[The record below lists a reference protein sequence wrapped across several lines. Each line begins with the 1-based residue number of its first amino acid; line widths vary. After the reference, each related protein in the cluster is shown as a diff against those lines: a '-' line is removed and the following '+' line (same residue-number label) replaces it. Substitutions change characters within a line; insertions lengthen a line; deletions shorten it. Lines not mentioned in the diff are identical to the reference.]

1 MRFDELPTAAAVHDH
16 STSSTHSRESQQI
29 RQMLDQRGFL
39 VTDHQDQFEA
49 LSDAGNRWVIAHLNV
64 PYGPDEDNTFSAR
77 IAAGGPEMSQ
87 VDIEVDMADLADGQ
101 TGDLDLTEIAES
113 CQQLSRYYD
122 NTVASRQ
129 RDLDNSAGPSTGA
142 PLPSHALDTDPEPSP
157 GPTAED
163 FIERSED
170 LFSEAERLGLRT
182 ETIPGEPEP
191 AYDASLGHT
200 RQRLQQTAA
209 NADSEA
215 DRLAAKWESSPT
227 PERRERWD
235 YVNRLHDFS
244 SRAALLAETPTA
256 DPFDDHSA
264 QVRQTVGA
272 LRGRLENHTVE
283 HAPTGGD
290 HEAIAIYPADDEPQ
304 DYRVMVSPADGGP
317 LDNAG
322 WHVGVEYFDPA
333 EHGAATGL
341 VVDQNWEVFTSYDDA
356 AAAQVPSQVVRGID
370 QVHDLADAPDQSLD
384 VDLDQHAH
392 QQAVESQSRLDQQ
405 PSSGPSI

>member
-1 MRFDELPTAAAVHDH
+1 MRLDQLPAAVIIEDH
-16 STSSTHSRESQQI
+16 ADPASPTQAEQQL
-29 RQMLDQRGFL
+29 QNMLDERGYL
-39 VTDHQDQFEA
+39 VLEDRRLHEA
-49 LSDAGNRWVIAHLNV
+49 LAQSGARWVVADLNV
-64 PYGPDEDNTFSAR
+64 THGSGDTPAAL
-77 IAAGGPEMSQ
+77 IAVGGPEMGQ
-87 VDIEVDMADLADGQ
+87 VDIEVDMADLTDRQ
-101 TGDLDLTEIAES
+101 TGDLDLDEIAES
-113 CQQLSRYYD
+113 CHQLSRYYD

-129 RDLDNSAGPSTGA
+129 RDLDNHAGATTGA
-142 PLPSHALDTDPEPSP
+142 PLPSRELDADHGHGPA
-157 GPTAED
+157 PTAED

-170 LFSEAERLGLRT
+170 LFSEAEQLGLRT

-209 NADSEA
+209 NASSEA
-215 DRLAAKWESSPT
+215 DRLAAQWDSAPT
-227 PERRERWD
+227 PERRQRWD
-235 YVNRLHDFS
+235 YVNRLNDFS

-264 QVRQTVGA
+264 QVRETVAA

-283 HAPTGGD
+283 HVHTGGD

-304 DYRVMVSPADGGP
+304 DYRVMVSSADGGP
-317 LDNAG
+317 LDNTG

-356 AAAQVPSQVVRGID
+356 DAAQVPSQVVRGID
-370 QVHDLADAPDQSLD
+370 QVRDLADAPDQSLD

-392 QQAVESQSRLDQQ
+392 QQAVESQTRLNQQ
-405 PSSGPSI
+405 PSSGPSF

>member
-29 RQMLDQRGFL
+29 RQMLDQRGLL
-39 VTDHQDQFEA
+39 VADHHHQFDA

-64 PYGPDEDNTFSAR
+64 PYGPAEDSTFSAR
-77 IAAGGPEMSQ
+77 IAAGGPEMRQ
-87 VDIEVDMADLADGQ
+87 VDIEVDMDRLTDPH
-101 TGDLDLTEIAES
+101 TGDLDLEEIAES

-129 RDLDNSAGPSTGA
+129 RDLDNRADVSTGA
-142 PLPSHALDTDPEPSP
+142 PLPSHALDTEQQP
-157 GPTAED
+157 GPDPTAED
-163 FIERSED
+163 FIERSEE
-170 LFSEAERLGLRT
+170 LFSEAEELGIRT
-182 ETIPGEPEP
+182 ETTPGEPEP
-191 AYDASLGHT
+191 TYDAGLGHT

-209 NADSEA
+209 NATSEA
-215 DRLAAKWESSPT
+215 DRLAAKWESAPT
-227 PERRERWD
+227 PERRDRWD
-235 YVNRLHDFS
+235 YVNRLNDFS

-264 QVRQTVGA
+264 QVRQTVSA

-283 HAPTGGD
+283 HTPTGGD

-304 DYRVMVSPADGGP
+304 NYRVLVSSADGGP
-317 LDNAG
+317 LDNTG
-322 WHVGVEYFDPA
+322 WHVGVEYFDPD
-333 EHGAATGL
+333 EHGAAAGL
-341 VVDQNWEVFTSYDDA
+341 VADKNWEVFTSYDDA
-356 AAAQVPSQVVRGID
+356 AAEQVPSQVIRGID
-370 QVHDLADAPDQSLD
+370 QAHDLADSPDQSLD

-392 QQAVESQSRLDQQ
+392 QQAVESQSRLNQQ